1 MPEISLDIV
10 AAELQVRTALRDKI
24 QALPGAGIWYTRM
37 RDALDLNEYKKLLKF
52 VDGANGNNHTVR
64 GGFVKFLGFN
74 PSSEDGTMCRTPMK
88 VIYEIEFVMEFE
100 DERRNGSNS
109 SDDFTA
115 LQLRFY
121 DLIDRDSSLGINGF
135 NCEMPQLQNASEVEL
150 FDEFDAH
157 LCSYRLECVL
167 YGG

>member
-1 MPEISLDIV
+1 MPDISTNLV

-24 QALPGAGIWYTRM
+24 QALPGAGTWHTRD

-52 VDGANGNNHTVR
+52 VDALSGNRQTVR
-64 GGFVKFLGFN
+64 GGFVKFVGFN
-74 PSSEDGTMCRTPMK
+74 PSSEDGSMCRTPLK

-100 DERRNGSNS
+100 DERKNNTNS

-135 NCEMPQLQNASEVEL
+135 NCELPTLANDSEVEL
-150 FDEFDAH
+150 FDDFDAH